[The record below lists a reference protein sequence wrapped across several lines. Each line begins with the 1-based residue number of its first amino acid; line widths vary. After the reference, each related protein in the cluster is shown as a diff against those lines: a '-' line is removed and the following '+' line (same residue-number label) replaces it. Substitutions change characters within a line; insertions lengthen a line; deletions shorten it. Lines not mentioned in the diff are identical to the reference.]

1 MSPASQG
8 APPGTD
14 GGRDPIPLGAI
25 VRLALFYGI
34 AGFGGGYSVLAQLRR
49 DLVEERR
56 WIDADEFLVLAELSK
71 SLPGTPATSLLALI
85 GQRVGGIR
93 GGIVAA
99 TAFLVPSMFLMIA
112 CAAAY
117 SIMRRT
123 PGLAQFFDGMGAAMV
138 GVVAATTVDL
148 ARTALRNRW
157 DVLGALACAALLS
170 LRFVSEPMIAAAAV
184 AFGVLRSVS
193 KLEVPKRRDEPPPSE
208 RLHAVPPPFILLL
221 GAGASALV
229 GLVRV
234 FVPIGVLTFGGGLA
248 MVPAIE
254 HTVVVEQHWL
264 DKTTFADAVALGQI
278 TPGPVAICSTFIGYR
293 VGGLLGSFAATIAMF
308 APAIALALA
317 VGHSIE
323 RFRRSPL
330 VEGALRALAP
340 AVIGMLASATVSLG
354 RASLGFSSGPSLHG
368 LIPAAVA
375 TVSFLVLLRFRVSP
389 IWALLGGGAVHVASS
404 IWLGHG

>member
-1 MSPASQG
+1 MTPTPTAR
-8 APPGTD
+8 ARGTE
-14 GGRDPIPLGAI
+14 GGRAPVPMGAI
-25 VRLALFYGI
+25 VRLALFYGV

-56 WIDADEFLVLAELSK
+56 WVDADDFLVLAELSK
-71 SLPGTPATSLLALI
+71 SLPGTPATSLIALL
-85 GQRVGGIR
+85 GQRVGGLR
-93 GGIVAA
+93 GGIIAA
-99 TAFLVPSMFLMIA
+99 TAFLVPSMLLMIA

-117 SIMRRT
+117 SVMRRT
-123 PGLAQFFDGMGAAMV
+123 PGLSQFFDGMGAAMV

-157 DVLGALACAALLS
+157 DVLGAVACAALLS

-193 KLEVPKRRDEPPPSE
+193 RLERPKGRDEPPPSE
-208 RLHAVPPPFILLL
+208 RLHAVPPLVPLLF
-221 GAGASALV
+221 GAGAGAIV

-264 DKTTFADAVALGQI
+264 DTTTFADAVALGQI
-278 TPGPVAICSTFIGYR
+278 TPGPVAICATFIGYH
-293 VGGLLGSFAATIAMF
+293 VGGLLGSLVATIAMF
-308 APAIALALA
+308 APALAVALA

-354 RASLGFSSGPSLHG
+354 RASIAFPSGGSLHG
-368 LIPAAVA
+368 VIAAAVA
-375 TVSFLVLLRFRVSP
+375 AISFVILLRFRVSP
-389 IWALLGGGAVHVASS
+389 LWTLLGGGAVH
-404 IWLGHG
+404 IGTTWLAHVG